1 MKLLQELLTL
11 SEGGFAGTKIVK
23 GKAVYEAG
31 RTFTIKND
39 NIKPR
44 GAPEDKARAFDKVN
58 PKTGARPN
66 RSVLKKMEKNAEEFF
81 GIQSEETDEYHMC
94 LVMSHKNGEH
104 SNYYGVNVLFYPG
117 GKVEGVTADPMA
129 DKEWK
134 SSRGKIIKAARD
146 FVKEN
151 GRNDNDHDEH
161 DYHGY
166 HDPKTNEG
174 MSDAKRLAGQDVE
187 AIIKIKNEIKKLRA
201 ALANG
206 EDVKAKLEAA
216 KKKLEKLTEGQF
228 LLKKKPK
235 QIDYKQAHKFAA
247 EVGKLVKSKYR
258 LDDGDDLCFNL
269 VERGD
274 IDMDAGADKAAQVV
288 ASRLTQR

>member
-58 PKTGARPN
+58 PKTGARPD
-66 RSVLKKMEKNAEEFF
+66 RSVLGPSATGNGKYVALEFADEVDFITVHVVRDDVELRDRAKDPNDNYEGIHVIFTPDGMISVDTYDVTSKRQWLKDKDKIVAVAKAALKDEHLSGQYDGMMGREVKRGKHKLSFDTDNHTIDTNKKMYRHRSDES
-81 GIQSEETDEYHMC
+81 QS
-94 LVMSHKNGEH
+94 S
-104 SNYYGVNVLFYPG
+104 F
-117 GKVEGVTADPMA
+117 
-129 DKEWK
+129 
-134 SSRGKIIKAARD
+134 
-146 FVKEN
+146 
-151 GRNDNDHDEH
+151 
-161 DYHGY
+161 
-166 HDPKTNEG
+166 
-174 MSDAKRLAGQDVE
+174 
-187 AIIKIKNEIKKLRA
+187 
-201 ALANG
+201 
-206 EDVKAKLEAA
+206 
-216 KKKLEKLTEGQF
+216 
-228 LLKKKPK
+228 LKKKPK